1 MLRITAVTTLGDYW
15 LRLTL
20 NDGQVIDRYVGDA
33 IWGVVFKAVRT
44 DPAVFAAAYID
55 SGAVSWPGGADLDPE
70 VTIWGGPPPA
80 DPAAR
85 PVNRLRLGRKAGTRP
100 VVA

>member
-1 MLRITAVTTLGDYW
+1 MLRITAVTALEDSW

-20 NDGQVIDRYVGDA
+20 NDGQVIERYVGEA

-70 VTIWGGPPPA
+70 VTIWGGPPPE
-80 DPAAR
+80 DPSAR
-85 PVNRLRLGRKAGTRP
+85 PVHRLRLGRIAGTKP

>member
-1 MLRITAVTTLGDYW
+1 MLRITVVTALEDYW
-15 LRLTL
+15 LQLTL

-33 IWGVVFKAVRT
+33 IWGVVFKAVRS

-80 DPAAR
+80 DPSAR
-85 PVNRLRLGRKAGTRP
+85 PVKRLRLGRTAGTRP